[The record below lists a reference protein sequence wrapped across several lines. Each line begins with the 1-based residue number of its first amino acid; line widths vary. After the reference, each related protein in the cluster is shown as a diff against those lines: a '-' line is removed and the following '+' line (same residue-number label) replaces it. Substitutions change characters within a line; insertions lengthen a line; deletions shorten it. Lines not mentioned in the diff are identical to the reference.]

1 MSLSI
6 LLDEANR
13 LSNHADMPKP
23 LLRELFG
30 PSRDEIW
37 RQLASELD
45 ANYVDGDF
53 WKRSKIQASHAGWL
67 ITLEEHGKYHHTR
80 LRAPFLN
87 PGGFR
92 FTVYRQGIFTEL
104 GKYLG
109 MQDVEVGHPDFDR
122 DFVIKGTDDVKL
134 RQIFGNARIRELIAA
149 QPRIH
154 FEVKEAGSIFE
165 RTLFAEKPPEN
176 LDVLE
181 FEIHSRPSL
190 KEKELLR
197 LLFDLFAETLD
208 ELCRMGTARSAQAK

>member
-1 MSLSI
+1 MSLAI

-13 LSNHADMPKP
+13 FSNHADMSQP

-37 RQLASELD
+37 RQLASEID

-53 WKRSKIQASHAGWL
+53 WKRDKVQASHAGWL
-67 ITLEEHGKYHHTR
+67 ITLEEHGRYHHTHM
-80 LRAPFLN
+80 RAPFLN

-92 FTVYRQGIFTEL
+92 FTVYRKGIFSEL
-104 GKYLG
+104 GKSLG
-109 MQDVEVGHPDFDR
+109 MQDVEVGHPDFDC
-122 DFVIKGTDDVKL
+122 DFVIKGTDDTKL
-134 RQIFGNARIRELIAA
+134 RQLFGNARIRELIAA

-154 FEVKEAGSIFE
+154 FEVKDAHGIFAN
-165 RTLFAEKPPEN
+165 LFSEKPPEN

-181 FEIHSRPSL
+181 FEIHSRPSI
-190 KEKELLR
+190 KEKEHLR

-208 ELCRMGTARSAQAK
+208 ELCRMGTARSAQVK